1 MLSITGTVAHINRA
15 VRSEASEYTSIMDA
29 INKHKILFF
38 ILILS
43 PVSVLFC
50 YFSIKKGSRSIYQC
64 FVKYT
69 KSFRYKAGHNSLK

>member
-1 MLSITGTVAHINRA
+1 MSNRA

-43 PVSVLFC
+43 PVSVLLC
-50 YFSIKKGSRSIYQC
+50 YFSIKKAPDLSINALLNILKV
-64 FVKYT
+64 FAT
-69 KSFRYKAGHNSLK
+69 KPDTIP